1 MIRSDDLIALFQ
13 LMYAEKWKYEW
24 GAARRGCVDCSGAF
38 VYAFRQLG
46 GSIYHGSNTIARKY
60 VGAFQKTPA
69 PGFAAFKWKKTDTAK
84 YPDGRGDFYHIGL
97 VDADGEFVL
106 NAKGTK
112 AGFCRDKADGWHSF
126 APLLG
131 VEYNPSAPSGAS
143 PLIGE
148 TGDAEK
154 PPLLGEGDRPQDG
167 GEVHGE
173 EKGESWSVT
182 EYHAR
187 VKVKSGRLNM
197 RSGPGTEHGIVER
210 LPDGTPLVVI
220 AEFDTDGDGKADW
233 AFVDEDGV
241 QGYVSTAYIERVPV
255 DDAGAENPPPGFPEG
270 GAAYAVFIP
279 CENGDEARRYAGN
292 IKNAVIVRYDREA
305 SPEGEKPPG
314 DAGGEGE

>member
-13 LMYAEKWKYEW
+13 LMYAEHWSYEW

-60 VGAFQKTPA
+60 VGAFQKTPV

-97 VDADGEFVL
+97 VDSDGEYVL

-131 VEYNPSAPSGAS
+131 VSYN
-143 PLIGE
+143 
-148 TGDAEK
+148 
-154 PPLLGEGDRPQDG
+154 GEG
-167 GEVHGE
+167 

-182 EYHAR
+182 EYPAA
-187 VKVKSGRLNM
+187 VKVSSGRLNM
-197 RSGPGTEHGIVER
+197 RSGPGTEHSIVER
-210 LPDGTPLVVI
+210 LPNGTPLVVI

-241 QGYVSTAYIERVPV
+241 QGYVSMAYIERTAHPTA
-255 DDAGAENPPPGFPEG
+255 DAGTTAYPTAAAVPPSPETLEG
-270 GAAYAVFIP
+270 KDEGDSVAFGVWIA
-279 CENGDEARRYAGN
+279 CENEEEARRYAGN
-292 IKNAVIVRYDREA
+292 IKGAVLIRYDREA
-305 SPEGEKPPG
+305 PPEGGKPPG
-314 DAGGEGE
+314 SPDGEGE

>member
-13 LMYAEKWKYEW
+13 LMYAEHWSYEW

-60 VGAFQKTPA
+60 VGAFQKTPV

-97 VDADGEFVL
+97 VDSDGEHVL

-112 AGFCRDKADGWHSF
+112 AGFCRDPVGSWHSF

-131 VEYNPSAPSGAS
+131 VTYPTTGSAGGPPFPAEPGRA
-143 PLIGE
+143 
-148 TGDAEK
+148 DA
-154 PPLLGEGDRPQDG
+154 
-167 GEVHGE
+167 

-182 EYHAR
+182 EYPAA
-187 VKVKSGRLNM
+187 VKVSSGRLNM
-197 RSGPGTEHGIVER
+197 RSGPGTEHSIVER
-210 LPDGTPLVVI
+210 LPNGTPLVVI
-220 AEFDTDGDGKADW
+220 AEFDTDGDGNADW

-241 QGYVSTAYIERVPV
+241 QGYVSMAFIERTAYPTAAAVPPSPQSWEGQETEGPPSPQL
-255 DDAGAENPPPGFPEG
+255 AGEMSPAGDR
-270 GAAYAVFIP
+270 GALGVFIP
-279 CENGDEARRYAGN
+279 CDSEEEARRYAGN
-292 IKNAVIVRYDREA
+292 IKGAVLIRYD
-305 SPEGEKPPG
+305 KPPG
-314 DAGGEGE
+314 SPDGEGE

>member
-13 LMYAEKWKYEW
+13 LMYAEHWSYEW

-60 VGAFQKTPA
+60 VGAFQKTPS

-97 VDADGEFVL
+97 VDSDGEHVL

-131 VEYNPSAPSGAS
+131 VSYN
-143 PLIGE
+143 GE
-148 TGDAEK
+148 TRE
-154 PPLLGEGDRPQDG
+154 
-167 GEVHGE
+167 
-173 EKGESWSVT
+173 ESWSVT
-182 EYHAR
+182 EYQAKVR
-187 VKVKSGRLNM
+187 VSSGRLMM
-197 RSGPGTEHGIVER
+197 RAGPSTDDDIIEK
-210 LPDGTPLVVI
+210 LPNGTPLVVI

-241 QGYVSTAYIERVPV
+241 QGYVSMAFIERTSSVAAGTATPSPSGEGKDAPV
-255 DDAGAENPPPGFPEG
+255 KASPSGEAAERNEADEVAFG
-270 GAAYAVFIP
+270 VWIP
-279 CENGDEARRYAGN
+279 CENEEEARRYAGN
-292 IKNAVIVRYDREA
+292 IKGAVLIRYD
-305 SPEGEKPPG
+305 KPPG
-314 DAGGEGE
+314 LPGGEGE

>member
-13 LMYAEKWKYEW
+13 LMYAEHWSYEW

-60 VGAFQKTPA
+60 VGAFQKTPV

-97 VDADGEFVL
+97 VDSDGEHVL

-131 VEYNPSAPSGAS
+131 VSYN
-143 PLIGE
+143 
-148 TGDAEK
+148 
-154 PPLLGEGDRPQDG
+154 GEG
-167 GEVHGE
+167 

-182 EYHAR
+182 EYPAA
-187 VKVKSGRLNM
+187 VKVSSGRLNM
-197 RSGPGTEHGIVER
+197 RSGPGTEHSIVER
-210 LPDGTPLVVI
+210 LPNGTPLVVI
-220 AEFDTDGDGKADW
+220 AEFDTDGDGNADW

-241 QGYVSTAYIERVPV
+241 QGYVSTAYIERTAYPTAAAVPPSPETRE
-255 DDAGAENPPPGFPEG
+255 GQEEGEKTPLPGFAGEG
-270 GAAYAVFIP
+270 PGVGLGVWIA
-279 CENGDEARRYAGN
+279 CDSEEEARRYAGN
-292 IKNAVIVRYDREA
+292 IKKAVIVRYD
-305 SPEGEKPPG
+305 KPPG
-314 DAGGEGE
+314 EPGGKGE